1 MKVSPGNTENRQ
13 MVLEIEADPE
23 EIESSLDVAYNR
35 LVKRANIPG
44 FRKGK
49 APRQMVERHL
59 GKEVLLQE
67 ALEHLVPQLLDQAI
81 SEQGLEP
88 IAQPEV
94 EITRVDPL
102 AFKATVPLKPTV
114 ELGKYLEIRID
125 KEPVTV
131 TEENVNSVIEQLR
144 QQQGTWEPADRSVQL
159 GDLVTINVVGS
170 VDGEKMIEKN
180 DLQFQVLKGMPVP
193 VPGFAEALEG
203 MEKGVEK
210 EFTISVP
217 EDYAV
222 KGLAGK
228 GCLFKVEVTEVKG
241 QKLPELNDEFAKS
254 LGQGFETLEALK
266 QDVKSNL
273 TAMAEDG
280 ARRSFENKA
289 IEALVGVS
297 NVEFPQVMVEREID
311 RLISAQENELKA
323 NRISLEDYLR
333 NRKKS
338 IEELREEI
346 RPVAIKQINSSLV
359 LSQLAEDEKI
369 AVSDEELDEEIQT
382 MVNNSGKQG
391 ENMKKL
397 FQSPRARSSL
407 QGMLLTKKTVS
418 RLVEIASGESKPKL
432 AKIGDA

>member
-1 MKVSPGNTENRQ
+1 MKVSTGKTENRQ
-13 MVLEIEADPE
+13 VVLEVEADPE
-23 EIESSLDVAYNR
+23 EIERSLEGAYHR
-35 LVKRANIPG
+35 LVKRAHIPG

-49 APRQMVERHL
+49 APRQMVERYL
-59 GKEVLLQE
+59 GKEMLLQE
-67 ALEHLVPQLLDQAI
+67 ALEQLVPQLLNQAI
-81 SEQGLEP
+81 SEQGIEP

-114 ELGKYLEIRID
+114 ELGKYLEISVD
-125 KEPVTV
+125 KKPVEV
-131 TEENVNSVIEQLR
+131 TEEEVNSVIEQLR
-144 QQQGTWEPADRSVQL
+144 KQQGTWEPADRLVNL
-159 GDLVTINVVGS
+159 GDLVTINVLGS
-170 VDGEKMIEKN
+170 VDGEKMIEKT
-180 DLQFQVLKGMPVP
+180 DLQFQVLQGMPVP

-217 EDYAV
+217 DDYAI

-228 GCLFKVEVTEVKG
+228 GCLFKVEVTEIKG

-266 QDVKSNL
+266 QDVNSNL
-273 TAMAEDG
+273 KAMAEEG
-280 ARRSFENKA
+280 ARRSYENKA
-289 IEALVGVS
+289 IDALVGVS
-297 NVEFPQVMVEREID
+297 HVEFPQVMVEREID
-311 RLISAQENELKA
+311 RLISAQESELKA
-323 NRISLEDYLR
+323 NKIGLEDYLR
-333 NRKKS
+333 SRKKS

-346 RPVAIKQINSSLV
+346 RPVATRQISSSLV
-359 LSQLAEDEKI
+359 VSKLAEDEHI
-369 AVSDEELDEEIQT
+369 TVSDEELDTEIET

-391 ENMKKL
+391 ENMRKL

-407 QGMLLTKKTVS
+407 QGMLVTKKTVS
-418 RLVEIASGESKPKL
+418 RLVEIASGELKSKL

>member
-1 MKVSPGNTENRQ
+1 MKVSAGKTENCQ
-13 MVLEIEADPE
+13 MVLEVEADPQE
-23 EIESSLDVAYNR
+23 VESSLEGAYDR

-49 APRQMVERHL
+49 APRQMVERYL

-67 ALEHLVPQLLDQAI
+67 ALEHLVPQLLNQAI
-81 SEQGLEP
+81 SEQGIEP

-94 EITRVDPL
+94 EITRVDPV

-125 KEPVTV
+125 KEPVEV
-131 TEENVNSVIEQLR
+131 TEEEVNKVIEQLR
-144 QQQGTWEPADRSVQL
+144 RQQGTWEPEDRPVGF

-170 VDGEKMIEKN
+170 VDGEKMIEKT
-180 DLQFQVLKGMPVP
+180 DLQFQVLEGMPMP
-193 VPGFAEALEG
+193 VPGFSEALAG

-217 EDYAV
+217 DDYAV

-266 QDVKSNL
+266 QDVNSNL
-273 TAMAEDG
+273 KAMAEEG
-280 ARRSFENKA
+280 ARRSYENKA
-289 IEALVGVS
+289 IDALAGIS
-297 NVEFPQVMVEREID
+297 HVEFPQVMVEREID
-311 RLISAQENELKA
+311 RLISAQESELNA
-323 NRISLEDYLR
+323 NRISLEDYLKS
-333 NRKKS
+333 RKKS
-338 IEELREEI
+338 IEELRQEV
-346 RPVAIKQINSSLV
+346 RPVATKQTASSLV
-359 LSQLAEDEKI
+359 LSKLAEDENMI
-369 AVSDEELDEEIQT
+369 VSDEELDKEIET
-382 MVNNSGKQG
+382 MVNNSGKQS

-397 FQSPRARSSL
+397 FQSPRARGSL
-407 QGMLLTKKTVS
+407 QGMLLTRKTVS
-418 RLVEIASGESKPKL
+418 RLVEIASGESKSKL
-432 AKIGDA
+432 AKIGD